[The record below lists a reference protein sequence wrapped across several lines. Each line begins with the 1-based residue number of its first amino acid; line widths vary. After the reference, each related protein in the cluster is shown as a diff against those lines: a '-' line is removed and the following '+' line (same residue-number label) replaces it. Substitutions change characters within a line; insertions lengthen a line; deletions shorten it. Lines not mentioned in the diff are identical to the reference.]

1 MAEDFHIDMS
11 GRIYKRKTIGIAC
24 VGANS
29 RSHNGCALKGNV
41 IKYIQKNLCLGSK
54 KKEYAKLYAICIYF
68 LIEDKKDKIG
78 SLIIC
83 NDEEFLYV
91 KKYLII
97 LLGHNPSFHIT
108 SITDLRKKLGKK
120 VGSLAD
126 NFAEG
131 YRKRAL
137 HRKKWGQG
145 KKLNVVNITYS
156 LMREKWDLL
165 KEK

>member
-11 GRIYKRKTIGIAC
+11 GRIYKRKTIGVAC

-29 RSHNGCALKGNV
+29 KEHNGCALKGNL
-41 IKYIQKNLCLGSK
+41 IKLIQKNLCLDSK

-97 LLGHNPSFHIT
+97 LLGDSHSFPII
-108 SITDLRKKLGKK
+108 SITNLRKKLGKK
-120 VGSLAD
+120 VGS
-126 NFAEG
+126 
-131 YRKRAL
+131 
-137 HRKKWGQG
+137 
-145 KKLNVVNITYS
+145 
-156 LMREKWDLL
+156 
-165 KEK
+165 